1 MATQTQ
7 IDTHASIIQDLI
19 DRFEEYIETSSK
31 TLENRVADRVM
42 ATSTPEQLLETRSPI
57 NADFNE
63 LLDTGVKDFM
73 NEFDAIGRDT
83 ISWTPGDVTDADK
96 QVVTELKKQSYNRLT
111 EVGKQSRENIHTEI
125 LMGAL
130 AGVAVQS
137 IADSVRHKVSGLM
150 ITTSDLETTRLQNQL
165 RRLKAAELKNVDE
178 INSITQ
184 RLRKQFRNVS
194 VGGSLGQSVKSEMH
208 DLVMDFD
215 GVFIRH
221 RARQAGLKRYRYTG
235 TLVSESRDFCIQNLD
250 RVFTEEEAKQVWAS
264 QSWSG
269 KRTGDPFV
277 VRGGHNCRHFWIP
290 VE

>member
-184 RLRKQFRNVS
+184 RLRKRFQNVS